1 MLIRATVENAVVKK
15 GSNKTEKEKGRY
27 DYHKKVM
34 SYIDVGVR

>member
-1 MLIRATVENAVVKK
+1 MLIRATVEDAVVKK
-15 GSNKTEKEKGRY
+15 GSNETEKEMGRC